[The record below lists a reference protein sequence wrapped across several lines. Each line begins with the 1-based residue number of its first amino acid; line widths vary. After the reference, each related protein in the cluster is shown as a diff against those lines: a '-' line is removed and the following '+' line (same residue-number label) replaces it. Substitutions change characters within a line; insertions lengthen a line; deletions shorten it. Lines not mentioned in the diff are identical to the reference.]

1 MGNFWSYVDSFQ
13 HAQPVT
19 TTLVV
24 SMILIFLYQWWRKV
38 QSQDIAFLY
47 DSVVQGGEWWR
58 CLTATF
64 SHLSILHILLNM
76 VSLWLMWY
84 MEERLGSLA
93 YLLYTVVLIV
103 GCEGCMVLGGW
114 TLSRWK
120 PSWLSLTNGAGY
132 SGVLFGWMM
141 IYAME
146 DPRGSTSIFGLPVPS
161 LLLPFVY
168 LFGTQLLIRNVS
180 FIGHLSGIVIGLLIS
195 LGLVR
200 WMDFY
205 LLLTALLWLPLLFL
219 FNVKLHS
226 PFPLPW
232 LSVATPALQSMRVR
246 DGQIV
251 HSDRER
257 ERARERA
264 AVGGGALGG

>member
-13 HAQPVT
+13 HLQPVN

-24 SMILIFLYQWWRKV
+24 SMVGIFLYQWYRKV
-38 QSQDIAFLY
+38 EAQDIAFRF
-47 DSVVQGGEWWR
+47 DAVVRGGEWWR
-58 CLTATF
+58 CLTSTF

-84 MEERLGSLA
+84 MEDELGSIA
-93 YLLYTVVLIV
+93 YLLYTAVLV
-103 GCEGCMVLGGW
+103 LGCQACMVVGGFM
-114 TLSRWK
+114 LERWK

-141 IYAME
+141 LYAMR
-146 DPRGSTSIFGLPVPS
+146 DPLGSTSIFGLPIPS
-161 LLLPFVY
+161 LVLPFVY

-195 LGLVR
+195 VGLVR
-200 WMDFY
+200 WFDYY
-205 LLLTALLWLPLLFL
+205 LLLALLIWLPLLFL
-219 FNVKLHS
+219 WNVKLHS
-226 PFPLPW
+226 PYPLPW
-232 LSVATPALQSMRVR
+232 LSVATPAMQQSRVR

-264 AVGGGALGG
+264 AGGGGVG